1 MARILQNRIYKICI
15 RPTHRLDGRVPV
27 ANGLPIRLISARFI
41 SFLAMWKSEWQPW
54 AISSDVCI
62 YVLTTTATERRTP
75 TWLRSRRGA
84 RADITGDWLGCF
96 YGARWGFKSQ
106 FIKIYHCRE
115 MIHCLAWAVAAPQS
129 PATQRPC
136 QWVVICDHGVI
147 CMSPS
152 VFL

>member
-15 RPTHRLDGRVPV
+15 RPSHRLDGRVPV

-41 SFLAMWKSEWQPW
+41 SFLAKRKSEWQPW

-75 TWLRSRRGA
+75 PWLRARRGA

-96 YGARWGFKSQ
+96 SGARWGFTRP
-106 FIKIYHCRE
+106 FIK
-115 MIHCLAWAVAAPQS
+115 S
-129 PATQRPC
+129 
-136 QWVVICDHGVI
+136 DHGRERI
-147 CMSPS
+147 H
-152 VFL
+152 